1 MRGRQRYDLT
11 TSNKQPMRAGKNL
24 PPAWKTE
31 EVAKHFGINLRA
43 LYSAFARDETPPK
56 PSSVLHNG
64 RGKIT
69 HYWDEA
75 ARNRLAAWWVARQEA
90 KA

>member
-11 TSNKQPMRAGKNL
+11 TSDKQPMRAGKNL
-24 PPAWKTE
+24 PPAWRTE
-31 EVAKHFGINLRA
+31 EVARHFGINLNTLHSA
-43 LYSAFARDETPPK
+43 LARDGCAPK
-56 PSSVLHNG
+56 PSSVLSNG

-75 ARNRLAAWWVARQEA
+75 ARNRLAAWWVARHEA